1 MPRTIKKARNQA
13 LHPIAARW
21 VAPGEL
27 FVGSNEFKEDS
38 FKTLSLDEERLLK
51 LFRKLNNEGQIIA
64 IENIDTLVQSCKYDN
79 GKKDKLNA

>member
-27 FVGSNEFKEDS
+27 FVRPRCARPYGELRGRTRRWAK
-38 FKTLSLDEERLLK
+38 
-51 LFRKLNNEGQIIA
+51 
-64 IENIDTLVQSCKYDN
+64 NITIFQWGYTDVQSRP
-79 GKKDKLNA
+79 